1 MEKVNIP
8 TEWISCMVVVSTPSK
23 TRICLDSQDLNKAVI
38 RPKNQMSTLDELLP
52 KLSEAKVF
60 SNYEC

>member
-1 MEKVNIP
+1 
-8 TEWISCMVVVSTPSK
+8 MVVVSTPSK
-23 TRICLDSQDLNKAVI
+23 TRICLDPQDLNKTVI

-60 SNYEC
+60 STYEC

>member
-1 MEKVNIP
+1 
-8 TEWISCMVVVSTPSK
+8 MVVVSTPSK
-23 TRICLDSQDLNKAVI
+23 TRICLDPQDLNKAVI

-60 SNYEC
+60 ST

>member
-60 SNYEC
+60 STYEC